1 MSESPRRHLRVVN
14 PSEEPAPASSGPRV
28 WLLLGER
35 QGDNA
40 QVLALG
46 RALTLDLGWACAVK
60 QIRFDP
66 NCEVPFNKRGSTLIG
81 VDVGLSDAL
90 SAPWPDVVVAVG
102 RRLAPVSRWLKD
114 QTSGRLLNVH
124 MGRPRV
130 AYHHFDM
137 IVTTPQYGLPP
148 ASNVTTLTLPIIM
161 HDDVALDKVAREWE
175 PQLRHLPRPWT
186 AVFVGGPTSQLRF
199 DREIG
204 GDLLAR
210 AKAHV
215 ATAKGSLLVTTS
227 PRTTMDVTDLFEN
240 EIGHAHFL
248 HRWSRHAPNPYQA
261 FLRLADDFIV
271 TNDSASMIA
280 EAVDMMKPL
289 YVFQVP
295 RREKRRDMGLFH
307 AIRFYFRSRRND
319 RRIGGLKPD
328 LTDRI
333 YDAMTRFGL
342 SRPRRSV
349 DAFERRLYQAGLARP
364 LGRIEEMVRERV
376 WSPRR
381 VPKEERDLVV
391 AKIRDQLAAKQAE
404 HQA

>member
-14 PSEEPAPASSGPRV
+14 TVEETAAAPRV

-35 QGDNA
+35 AGDNA
-40 QVLALG
+40 QVTALG
-46 RALTLDLGWACAVK
+46 RALALDLGWDCTMK
-60 QIRFDP
+60 QILFDHA
-66 NCEVPFNKRGSTLIG
+66 CEVPFHQRGATLIG
-81 VDVGLSDAL
+81 VDVGRSDAL
-90 SAPWPDVVVAVG
+90 TAPWPDVVVAVG
-102 RRLAPVSRWLKD
+102 RRLAPVSRWLKE
-114 QTSGRLLNVH
+114 QSNGALLNVH
-124 MGRPRV
+124 LGRPRV
-130 AYHHFDM
+130 AYHHFDL

-161 HDDVALDKVAREWE
+161 HDDAALEAEAQHWE

-186 AVFVGGPTSQLRF
+186 AVFIGGPTTQLRF
-199 DREIG
+199 GREVG
-204 GDLLAR
+204 ADLLNR

-215 ATAKGSLLVTTS
+215 AAAKGSLLVTTS
-227 PRTTMDVTDLFEN
+227 PRTTMEVADLFEN

-248 HRWSRHAPNPYQA
+248 HRWSRHAPNPYQS

-280 EAVDMMKPL
+280 EAVDMAKPL

-295 RREKRRDMGLFH
+295 RREKRRNMGLFQT
-307 AIRFYFRSRRND
+307 IRHYFRGRRND
-319 RRIGGLKPD
+319 RRIAGLKPD
-328 LTDRI
+328 LSDRI

-342 SRPRRSV
+342 SRPRRSI

-364 LGRIEEMVRERV
+364 LGSTDEMVRERV
-376 WSPRR
+376 WTARR

-391 AKIRDQLAAKQAE
+391 AKIRDQLAAKRAEQQA
-404 HQA
+404 

>member
-14 PSEEPAPASSGPRV
+14 PAEEPAANAPKV

-46 RALTLDLGWACAVK
+46 RALTLDLGWACTVK

-66 NCEVPFNKRGSTLIG
+66 NCEVPFNKRGATLIG

-90 SAPWPDVVVAVG
+90 GGPWPDVIVAVG
-102 RRLAPVSRWLKD
+102 RRLAPVSRWIKE
-114 QTSGRLLNVH
+114 QAGERLLNVH
-124 MGRPRV
+124 LGRPRI
-130 AYHHFDM
+130 AYHHFDL

-148 ASNVTTLTLPIIM
+148 AENVTTLTLPIIM
-161 HDDVALDKVAREWE
+161 HDDAALDKVAREWE
-175 PQLRHLPRPWT
+175 PKLRHLPRPWT
-186 AVFVGGPTSQLRF
+186 AVFVGGPTSQLHF
-199 DREIG
+199 DRAVG
-204 GDLLAR
+204 SDLLVR

-215 ATAKGSLLVTTS
+215 AAAKGSLLVTTS
-227 PRTTMDVTDLFEN
+227 PRTSMDVADLFEN
-240 EIGHAHFL
+240 ETGSAHFL

-295 RREKRRDMGLFH
+295 RREKRRNMGLFQT
-307 AIRFYFRSRRND
+307 IRYYFRSRRND
-319 RRIGGLKPD
+319 RRIAGLVPD
-328 LTDRI
+328 FTDRV

-349 DAFERRLYQAGLARP
+349 DAFERSLYQAGLARP
-364 LGRIEEMVRERV
+364 LGRIEDMVRERV
-376 WSPRR
+376 WTTRR
-381 VPKEERDLVV
+381 LPKEERDLVV
-391 AKIRDQLAAKQAE
+391 AKIRDKLAAKRSSHA
-404 HQA
+404 